1 MKSAPQDRSVLA
13 ASDTVPTLKRA
24 VRKARSPRAALRPV
38 DPAGS
43 GFEARLSDA
52 VQAVIQEEVQR
63 MTRRVYA
70 RLPGVI
76 AKAAVAGEL

>member
-1 MKSAPQDRSVLA
+1 MKNAPVNRAALP
-13 ASDTVPTLKRA
+13 ASDAVPTLKRA
-24 VRKARSPRAALRPV
+24 VRKARRPRAAMRPV
-38 DPAGS
+38 DAAGS

-76 AKAAVAGEL
+76 AKTAVAEEL

>member
-1 MKSAPQDRSVLA
+1 MKHLPVAPSVLP
-13 ASDTVPTLKRA
+13 ASDAVPTLKRA
-24 VRKARSPRAALRPV
+24 VRKARRPRAALRPV

-43 GFEARLSDA
+43 GFEARMTNA

-70 RLPGVI
+70 RLPGVL
-76 AKAAVAGEL
+76 AKAAVAEEL